1 MLDRQQ
7 RLNQRLTPEIQT
19 LKQQCKTLLLATV
32 DENGIPNV
40 SYAPFAEGEQGYYIF
55 ISTIAKHARNLKNNG
70 KASIMLIED
79 ESDSRQI
86 FARRRLTADAQV
98 VEVARD
104 SEQWQI
110 GTELLQNRHG
120 KVMKELVQFQDFSLF
135 HLIPQQGLFVKGFGQ
150 AFQVAPNNQ
159 VDVVHLDQGH
169 IEQH

>member
-7 RLNQRLTPEIQT
+7 RLNQRLAPEIQA

-32 DENGIPNV
+32 DENGTPNV

-70 KASIMLIED
+70 KVSIMLIED

-86 FARRRLTADAQV
+86 FARHRLTADAQV
-98 VEVARD
+98 IEVARD

-120 KVMKELVQFQDFSLF
+120 KVMEELVQFQDFSLF

>member
-1 MLDRQQ
+1 
-7 RLNQRLTPEIQT
+7 
-19 LKQQCKTLLLATV
+19 
-32 DENGIPNV
+32 
-40 SYAPFAEGEQGYYIF
+40 
-55 ISTIAKHARNLKNNG
+55 
-70 KASIMLIED
+70 MLIED

-86 FARRRLTADAQV
+86 FARHRLTADAQV
-98 VEVARD
+98 IEVARD

-120 KVMKELVQFQDFSLF
+120 KVMEELVQFQDFSLF